1 MGVNPIESRQ
11 RNYHIYVIVKSFQA
25 LPLKVHFTWRMGT
38 QVPSLQVKSVMPERL
53 SMQSVSVS
61 FFCTLVSWQ
70 IPALIVHLDRPVGQ

>member
-1 MGVNPIESRQ
+1 
-11 RNYHIYVIVKSFQA
+11 
-25 LPLKVHFTWRMGT
+25 MGT